1 MTDTAGPPGP
11 ALPPDLLADLH
22 AGVLDEQLAA
32 GLRARVRTDPR
43 AREVLAALDA
53 TLADLRALPAPVI
66 PGDVA
71 ARLDAALAEEAGAAR
86 PAAARPAAVA
96 DLASRRRRTAW
107 GGVGLLVAAAAAVVG
122 VVALGT
128 GPPETAGSPRA
139 ERPTLA
145 LSGSELGGGLDDAL
159 GAVDL
164 GPLSQPAALRACL
177 DANGIPPLGKPLGA
191 REVTLDGRPGVLL
204 VLPTGEIA
212 QFRLLVVGPGCG
224 PGNPALLADD
234 VVGR

>member
-1 MTDTAGPPGP
+1 MTNRAGPPDP
-11 ALPPDLLADLH
+11 VLPLDLLADLH

-32 GLRARVRTDPR
+32 GLRAQVRTDPR

-71 ARLDAALAEEAGAAR
+71 ARLDPTL
-86 PAAARPAAVA
+86 AAAVRPEAPVA
-96 DLASRRRRTAW
+96 DLASRRRRTGW
-107 GGVGLLVAAAAAVVG
+107 GGIGLLVAAAAAAVVG
-122 VVALGT
+122 VVALGA
-128 GPPETAGSPRA
+128 GPLETAGSPRA
-139 ERPTLA
+139 ERPALA
-145 LSGSELGGGLDDAL
+145 LSGSDVGDGLDDAL

-177 DANGIPPLGKPLGA
+177 DANGIPPLGEPLGA

-212 QFRLLVVGPGCG
+212 QFRLLVVGPSCG
-224 PGNPALLADD
+224 PGTPSLLADD
-234 VVGR
+234 IVGR